1 MGIFEQAIMDQVA
14 ADEQQRL
21 RRFQAAWRA
30 YYGQDVKPLKV
41 KPGKPDDNVPINLLR
56 LLVNRSTSALIRGAR
71 WDYEENE
78 TAQAYLDTVWN
89 ASRRARTLRWL
100 GLNGAVCGHV
110 FAKIVPA
117 RAAAEGRPARPA
129 RVLALDPATVS
140 MAWDADDIDE
150 IYRYRIQWNATDMA
164 GRPIVK
170 RQTIEREGRGWTIT
184 DAESRPDQAGWTQT
198 SQVDWPWEFSPIVDA
213 QNLPAPNEV
222 WGNSDLEADIIALQN
237 ALNFTVS
244 NVQRIIRYHAHPKTW
259 GSGFNASELRAA
271 VDEMIVLPNAQA
283 TLHNLEMQSDLD
295 SSLALYDRLRQALHA
310 LLQVPEVATGKLDT
324 IAGAISGVALQILY
338 QPLMERVE
346 DKRETYGEM
355 LLELNRRLL
364 IMAGLAPAPGQMIWP
379 EVIPRDPMAER
390 QAALLDQQLG
400 VSQDTL
406 LQQLGYE
413 PDNERAKSQVDAID
427 AADRL
432 LTAMDRRPLGGTA

>member
-1 MGIFEQAIMDQVA
+1 MGIFEQSIMDQVA

-21 RRFQAAWRA
+21 RRFAAAWRA
-30 YYGQDVKPLKV
+30 YYGQNEAPLKV
-41 KPGKPDDNVPINLLR
+41 KPGKPNDNVQINLLR
-56 LLVNRSTSALIRGAR
+56 LLVNRSTAALIRGAR
-71 WDYEENE
+71 WDYENEN
-78 TAQAYLDTVWN
+78 AQAYLDAIWN

-100 GLNGAVCGHV
+100 GLNGAVCGHS
-110 FAKIVPA
+110 FAKIQPA
-117 RAAAEGRPARPA
+117 TAGRPAR
-129 RVLALDPATVS
+129 VVALDPATIT
-140 MAWDADDIDE
+140 MAWNADDIDDV
-150 IYRYRIQWNATDMA
+150 YRYRIQWNATGMD

-170 RQTIEREGRGWTIT
+170 RQTIEREGRGWVIT
-184 DAESRPDQAGWTQT
+184 DAESRPDQATWTQT
-198 SQVDWPWEFSPIVDA
+198 SQVDWPWEFAPVVDC
-213 QNLPAPNEV
+213 QNLAAPNEV
-222 WGNSDLEADIIALQN
+222 WGNSDLEADIIALQR
-237 ALNFTVS
+237 ALDFTLS

-283 TLHNLEMQSDLD
+283 QLHNLEMQSDLE
-295 SSLALYDRLRQALHA
+295 SSLALYDRLTRALHA
-310 LLQVPEVATGKLDT
+310 LLQVPEVATGKLET
-324 IAGAISGVALQILY
+324 VAGTISGVALQILY
-338 QPLMERVE
+338 QPLLERVE

-364 IMAGLAPAPGQMIWP
+364 LVAGMAPEAGQMIWP
-379 EVIPRDPMAER
+379 DVIPRDPMAER

-432 LTAMDRRPLGGTA
+432 LTAMDRRPMGGTA